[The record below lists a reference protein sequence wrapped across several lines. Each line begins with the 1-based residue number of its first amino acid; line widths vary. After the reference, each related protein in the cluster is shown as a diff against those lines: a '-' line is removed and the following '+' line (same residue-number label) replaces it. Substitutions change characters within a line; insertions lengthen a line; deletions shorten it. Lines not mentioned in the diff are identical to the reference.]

1 MAEKPTA
8 AFVLSLIGGIF
19 ILLGGALIAAIAG
32 IAGGIFSMVG
42 FGDFGL
48 GLAIVGALGLVFG
61 LIIIIGGVMMYMKPQ
76 QHVMWGAIVL
86 ILAIVSIPFSL
97 AGFIIGFILALV
109 GGILGLVFKPQ
120 APMAAPY
127 APPMAPPPQ

>member
-19 ILLGGALIAAIAG
+19 ILLGGALIAALA
-32 IAGGIFSMVG
+32 ATFGGLFNLVG
-42 FGDFGL
+42 LGDFGL
-48 GLAIVGALGLVFG
+48 GVALLGSLGLVFG

-86 ILAIVSIPFSL
+86 ILSIVSFPFSIG
-97 AGFIIGFILALV
+97 GFFIGFILALI
-109 GGILGLVFKPQ
+109 GGILGLVFKPSQ
-120 APMAAPY
+120 PMAAPY